1 MASVKTSQLRVRDY
15 GFFLYHLAAARELV
29 VKFFLLKLLSGPFG
43 RTEGRPSVSECL
55 TTFSRMFSL
64 HNTHLLSRPVFLSS
78 SRVVVAMGEE
88 GEQEFE
94 SQAQ

>member
-29 VKFFLLKLLSGPFG
+29 VKSFLLKLLSGPFG

-55 TTFSRMFSL
+55 TTFSRTALISIY
-64 HNTHLLSRPVFLSS
+64 SGKA
-78 SRVVVAMGEE
+78 RVGIVE
-88 GEQEFE
+88 
-94 SQAQ
+94 